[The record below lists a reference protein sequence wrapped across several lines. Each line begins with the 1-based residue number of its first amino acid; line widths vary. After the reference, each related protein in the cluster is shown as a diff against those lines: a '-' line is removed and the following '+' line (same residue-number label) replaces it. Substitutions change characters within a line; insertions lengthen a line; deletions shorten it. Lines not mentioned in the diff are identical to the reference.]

1 MGVAEKERKWARR
14 VSELENLW
22 GCEGVGGEGGA
33 CVCGLNTLLKKNI
46 ALPNI
51 RFQHLLEF
59 PSSSYP
65 NGERRGWS
73 HHTKVLCRTG
83 GLLPEW
89 TGDRKVK
96 VIVDVMYERVRSIIG
111 GSHL

>member
-1 MGVAEKERKWARR
+1 M
-14 VSELENLW
+14 
-22 GCEGVGGEGGA
+22 
-33 CVCGLNTLLKKNI
+33 CGLNILLK
-46 ALPNI
+46 NI

-73 HHTKVLCRTG
+73 YDMKVLCRTG

-89 TGDRKVK
+89 TSDGKVK
-96 VIVDVMYERVRSIIG
+96 VTVDVMYERVWSIIG